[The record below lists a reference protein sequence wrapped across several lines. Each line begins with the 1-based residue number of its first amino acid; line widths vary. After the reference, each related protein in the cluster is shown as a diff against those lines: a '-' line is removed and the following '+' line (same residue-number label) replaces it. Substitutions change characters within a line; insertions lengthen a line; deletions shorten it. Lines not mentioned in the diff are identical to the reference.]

1 MSLASHVSLPASVD
15 AEVGDPRKEIRYGVA
30 AAALFFVGFLGWAAV
45 APLDAAAFAS
55 GSVTVSGG
63 PQAVQTREGGV
74 IQSLHVR
81 DGDRVN
87 KGDVLVDL
95 SSADV
100 RQSVNSLR
108 ARAVARKAEIARLD
122 AERAGQ
128 DTVKPWLGF
137 DLLTGEE
144 KAEAERAL
152 ALEDIQLQSRRA
164 AAVTERAVLS
174 QRVAQGQQ
182 QMIGT
187 QRELAALKTQDA
199 ILGKQLD
206 TMRSLADKGY
216 APRIRVNDLEQS
228 AAGLQGSMGA
238 RQADVAR
245 LSNAV
250 GEAQLQIREQGLARD
265 RQRADEMRA
274 AQDDL
279 RALEPQLAAA
289 RELLRR
295 AEIKSPVSG
304 RVFALQANT
313 VGGVARPGD
322 TIMRI
327 VPDKQDLVVEGKLL
341 ARDAADVHSG
351 QPARVKLTSLHDRR
365 VPTLEGVIS
374 KMSADSLIDE
384 RTGVQ
389 YYEIEVRVNKDQLE
403 MLKRIRGVDQAL
415 KPGLGAEVMVTLHKR
430 TALQYALEPLFQAF
444 TRSGHEG

>member
-1 MSLASHVSLPASVD
+1 MSLASDISLPSSVD

-45 APLDAAAFAS
+45 APLDAAAFA
-55 GSVTVSGG
+55 GGTVTVSGG

-81 DGDRVN
+81 DGDRVR

-95 SSADV
+95 ASADV
-100 RQSVNSLR
+100 RESVRSLT
-108 ARAVARKAEIARLD
+108 ARTVARKAEIARLE
-122 AERAGQ
+122 AERTGEAS
-128 DTVKPWLGF
+128 VKPWLGF
-137 DLLTGEE
+137 DLLTGAE
-144 KAEAERAL
+144 KAEAEQAL
-152 ALEDIQLQSRRA
+152 ALEQIQLQSRRA
-164 AAVTERAVLS
+164 AAATEQAVLA
-174 QRVAQGQQ
+174 QRVAQGRQ
-182 QMIGT
+182 QMVGT
-187 QRELAALKTQDA
+187 QRELAALKTQDQ
-199 ILGKQLD
+199 ILNKQLD
-206 TMRSLADKGY
+206 AMRSLADKGY
-216 APRIRVNDLEQS
+216 APRIRVNDLEQT
-228 AAGLQGSMGA
+228 AAGLKGSMGA

-250 GEAQLQIREQGLARD
+250 GEAQLQVREQGLTRD
-265 RQRADEMRA
+265 RQISEELRT

-295 AEIKSPVSG
+295 AEIKAPVAG

-313 VGGVARPGD
+313 IGGVARPGD

-341 ARDAADVHSG
+341 ARDAADVRVG
-351 QPARVKLTSLHDRR
+351 QAARVKLPALRDRR
-365 VPTLEGVIS
+365 IPTLEGVIS

-384 RTGVQ
+384 RTGAQ
-389 YYEIEVRVNKDQLE
+389 YFEIEVRVNKDQLE
-403 MLKRIRGVDQAL
+403 MLKRIRGVKQAL

-430 TALQYALEPLFQAF
+430 TALQYALGPLFQAF
-444 TRSGHEG
+444 GRSGHEG